1 MHYKYEQGEIF
12 CLLRDKVSILHP
24 TKSIFYDE
32 RKVLD
37 IGCSNLAACKNGKMY
52 DNMENKSNVRYS
64 IEQKDNVK
72 TKLSKNESPCQQYP
86 RV

>member
-1 MHYKYEQGEIF
+1 MNFCPNVVITRFGKLESSVKQKINFLWSLCNSNENLRPPDMHYKYEQGEIF

-37 IGCSNLAACKNGKMY
+37 IGC
-52 DNMENKSNVRYS
+52 
-64 IEQKDNVK
+64 
-72 TKLSKNESPCQQYP
+72 
-86 RV
+86 